1 MKPKSLQ
8 RCKVKVGALG
18 ATGNKG
24 AVCLRFQLGDQ
35 AIMIFNCHLVS
46 GRRKDQQ
53 RTEQLAKI
61 FGTAFQNNLR
71 NRGMAVENHQQ
82 AILLGDLNFRINSM
96 TRAEVLQKIEKEK
109 IGELLD
115 QDDLVLAFDRYN

>member
-1 MKPKSLQ
+1 MEQQFVYTDKCMVGCYLAVFLKRKLAGRLKPKSLQ

-53 RTEQLAKI
+53 RTE
-61 FGTAFQNNLR
+61 
-71 NRGMAVENHQQ
+71 
-82 AILLGDLNFRINSM
+82 
-96 TRAEVLQKIEKEK
+96 
-109 IGELLD
+109 
-115 QDDLVLAFDRYN
+115 